1 MEGLCVTVTPT
12 TFVYTG
18 GAEEGVEIGLVNY
31 PRFPSTQ
38 EELAGKAQR
47 LGELLLRELCQHSFL
62 IVQPGTTTWCSRR
75 EEKK

>member
-18 GAEEGVEIGLVNY
+18 GAEEGVEVGLVNY

-38 EELAGKAQR
+38 GILDVKAQR
-47 LGELLLRELCQHSFL
+47 LGKHLLERLCQHSFL
-62 IVQPGTTTWCSRR
+62 VVSPDVTMWHSTRP
-75 EEKK
+75 ED